1 MKKILAKTTAL
12 ILVLVFIFAFS
23 ACKNNSAEETT
34 SAETATQ
41 AVTTAGN
48 SETAAATSSA
58 VTTLPEETATAGE
71 TTAAATVTA
80 GQTTSAAAATSAETE
95 TKTPAATGINA
106 PVGTDIADIVA
117 FYNRHANATKEYPG
131 KINVQRDM
139 GTITTITKMGWG
151 LKGILQSVLDR
162 QLKDKS
168 ENKTFVNGKN
178 PTDSNDTLEKF
189 LPRGGGEKMSILT
202 APGVK
207 RASCVQDGTGW
218 KVVIVLK
225 KEVSTIDKA
234 PKYHSSVMD
243 PLEIDSNSLDPFT
256 LGDGK
261 VIYGQI
267 NAPYDGATLVA
278 KFNKNGYLDHLRM
291 DAPLQISGKLGYK
304 NKGNIETVI
313 DGSFWGDMTFKYL

>member
-1 MKKILAKTTAL
+1 MKIILTKISAFVLILAFIFTFAACKKNDGTMTTA
-12 ILVLVFIFAFS
+12 
-23 ACKNNSAEETT
+23 EE
-34 SAETATQ
+34 STASSGVT
-41 AVTTAGN
+41 AAPEVTTA
-48 SETAAATSSA
+48 SVSA
-58 VTTLPEETATAGE
+58 QPGE
-71 TTAAATVTA
+71 TTAAATDA
-80 GQTTSAAAATSAETE
+80 SGQTTSAAAATAAATETE
-95 TKTPAATGINA
+95 TKAPAATGINA

-117 FYNRHANATKEYPG
+117 FYNRHANATKEYLG
-131 KINVQRDM
+131 KITVQRDM

-168 ENKTFVNGKN
+168 ENKTFINGKN

-207 RASCVQDGTGW
+207 RASCVKDGTGW